1 MLYNDFF
8 TSMVLN
14 EANGKPTD
22 GVTPPDDPPDF
33 TKEQQPDAGADPN
46 AAPPDNADAAE
57 QAPPEEQPQDDQG
70 GDPNAEGQPEE
81 DPNTNLSA
89 PILDENNN
97 TVDEPEITTTTIT
110 EKDAPEENIW
120 KAFLSWKNFQLG
132 IFCFC
137 GPCKN

>member
-81 DPNTNLSA
+81 DPNAAAYSYH
-89 PILDENNN
+89 
-97 TVDEPEITTTTIT
+97 
-110 EKDAPEENIW
+110 
-120 KAFLSWKNFQLG
+120 SY
-132 IFCFC
+132 
-137 GPCKN
+137 